1 MLPCGLQKLSSI
13 LLCWT
18 CLLEEEDT
26 PRIRNP
32 STLIK
37 LALYAVPNPGEAAR
51 EYLPPWHAVRIDL
64 EEREFEEDRK
74 KWQKEHAKKFRY
86 LMEECR
92 WVGDLNWTW
101 SLFPSHVVVLSQ
113 SNEVTVF
120 FFIERR

>member
-13 LLCWT
+13 FLCWT
-18 CLLEEEDT
+18 CLHEEEDT

-74 KWQKEHAKKFRY
+74 KWQKEHARKFRY
-86 LMEECR
+86 VMEEFR
-92 WVGDLNWTW
+92 WVDDLNWTW
-101 SLFPSHVVVLSQ
+101 SLLPSHVVVLSQ
-113 SNEVTVF
+113 SNEVTGF
-120 FFIERR
+120 FL